1 MPYFRKITKIPTM
14 LSLFQRDERWL
25 ICISA
30 DPDAMA
36 SALALSRIMSRRVKE
51 VVIAKVNEVSRPDN
65 LAMVRYCRI
74 DMQPCSPELAAG
86 FQRYALV
93 DSQPHH
99 HPFFET
105 LPFSIVIDHHPLPP
119 TPYEAPY
126 YCVRPEYGA
135 TSSLMLEHLYSL
147 GIRPGKLLATAMQ
160 FGIKTDTSNFER
172 HFIDADIRVF
182 NYLSRFSNPQILSRI
197 LRSEFHFRWL
207 KYFALACSNCYSL
220 GSGHSGQFS
229 YVGKVDNTDILV
241 NIADFFMRVYEV
253 RWVAVAGVCGE
264 SVTIIFRSDGIVADV
279 GTLAGTLFGSLG
291 SAGGHKTMARAE
303 FPLEAV
309 SGQNPEIFI
318 WRQFK
323 ESPKAMRKPGSATPA
338 DTEAKPD
345 RGEKKAPARRD

>member
-1 MPYFRKITKIPTM
+1 MPYFRKVPKIQDM
-14 LSLFQRDERWL
+14 LTLFQRDERWL

-74 DMQPCSPELAAG
+74 DMQPCTPELAAG
-86 FQRYALV
+86 FQRYAIV

-105 LPFSIVIDHHPLPP
+105 LPFSIVIDHHPLPA
-119 TPYEAPY
+119 TPYHAPY
-126 YCVRPEYGA
+126 YCVKPEYGA
-135 TSSLMLEHLYSL
+135 TSSLLVEHLYSL

-160 FGIKTDTSNFER
+160 FGIKTDTNNFER
-172 HFIDADIRVF
+172 HFIDTDIRVF
-182 NYLSRFSNPQILSRI
+182 NYLSRFSDHTILSRI

-207 KYFALACSNCYSL
+207 KYFALACNNCYSL
-220 GSGHSGQFS
+220 GSGQFS

-241 NIADFFMRVYEV
+241 NIADFFMRVYEI
-253 RWVAVAGVCGE
+253 RWVAVAGVCGDK
-264 SVTIIFRSDGIVADV
+264 VTVIFRSDGIAADV
-279 GTLAGTLFGSLG
+279 GTLAGALFGSLG

-309 SGQNPEIFI
+309 AGQNPEIFV
-318 WRQFK
+318 WRRFK
-323 ESPKAMRKPGSATPA
+323 DSPRPARQAKKPPVA
-338 DTEAKPD
+338 EAPKVDKP
-345 RGEKKAPARRD
+345 APAPKG